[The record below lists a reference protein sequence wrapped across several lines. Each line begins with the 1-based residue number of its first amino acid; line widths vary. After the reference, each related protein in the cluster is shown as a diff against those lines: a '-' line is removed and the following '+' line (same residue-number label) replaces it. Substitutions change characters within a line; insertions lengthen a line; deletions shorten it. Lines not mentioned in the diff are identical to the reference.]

1 MHPRIRPVLLAAC
14 ALVLAGCSAHVSV
27 GKEVSKENFEKGIS
41 DALQQSIGKRPDTVA
56 CPGPIKAVD
65 GESMRC
71 VLTAGGQKVGL
82 TAKIG
87 AVNGTEVKYD
97 VQVDQKPMQ

>member
-1 MHPRIRPVLLAAC
+1 MRIRPVLLAAC
-14 ALVLAGCSAHVSV
+14 AFLLAGCSVSVSV
-27 GKEVSKENFEKGIS
+27 GKQVSKEDLERGIS
-41 DALQQSIGKRPDTVA
+41 DALQQSIGKRPDTVT
-56 CPGPIKAVD
+56 CPGAIKAVE

-87 AVNGTEVKYD
+87 AVHGSDVRYN
-97 VQVDQKPMQ
+97 VQVDQKPMN

>member
-1 MHPRIRPVLLAAC
+1 MRRPIFLAAC
-14 ALVLAGCSAHVSV
+14 AFVLAGCSASVSV
-27 GKEVSKENFEKGIS
+27 GGDKQVSKENFEKGIS

-56 CPGPIKAVD
+56 CPGPIKAVE

-87 AVNGTEVKYD
+87 AVNGTDVKYN
-97 VQVDQKPMQ
+97 VQVDQKPMN

>member
-1 MHPRIRPVLLAAC
+1 MYRPIFLAAC
-14 ALVLAGCSAHVSV
+14 ALVLTGCSVSV
-27 GKEVSKENFEKGIS
+27 GVGGDKQVSKENFEKGIS

-56 CPGPIKAVD
+56 CPGPIKAVE

-82 TAKIG
+82 TAKIS
-87 AVNGTEVKYD
+87 AVNGTDVKYN
-97 VQVDQKPMQ
+97 VQVDQKPMN

>member
-1 MHPRIRPVLLAAC
+1 
-14 ALVLAGCSAHVSV
+14 
-27 GKEVSKENFEKGIS
+27 
-41 DALQQSIGKRPDTVA
+41 
-56 CPGPIKAVD
+56 
-65 GESMRC
+65 MRC

-87 AVNGTEVKYD
+87 AVKGTEVKYN

>member
-1 MHPRIRPVLLAAC
+1 MRIRPVLLAAC
-14 ALVLAGCSAHVSV
+14 VFFLAGCSVRVSV
-27 GKEVSKENFEKGIS
+27 DKQVSQGDLEKGIS
-41 DALQQSIGKRPDTVA
+41 DALQQSIGTRPDTVA
-56 CPGPIKAVD
+56 CPGPIKAVE

-87 AVNGTEVKYD
+87 AVNGTDVKYN
-97 VQVDQKPMQ
+97 VHVDDKPMQ